1 MEVAGVQQPSAS
13 NGDHAMDASMD
24 IDMDLDLG
32 PLPEDPMGGTIA
44 FQDGAVDPQSSE
56 AQYEKVHV
64 RGVDELTTDNIKQF
78 ANEHFTLEAPS
89 RVEWIDDTSA
99 NLIYSS
105 PEIGLQALSA
115 LTQASEEE
123 DTSELPALRL
133 RSAKLLSSHPD
144 SVLQVRSAVKT
155 DRKKPRAHEASRF
168 YLMHPEH
175 DPRERLRREF
185 DDRRRQGGGD
195 DGDYRRRRF
204 DGRELRRRR
213 DRDGD
218 EIISANMYDDSE
230 AASTDYS
237 ETARG
242 RDERGRRRHRDRELF
257 PSEEGRPSGRL
268 QNRSASPG
276 RDTLVESGY
285 SEQDR
290 RDSRRHFRERSPQ
303 IDRRNKGKE
312 LFPSSK
318 PSGPDADE
326 SSRELFPNKPA
337 TSYLKKELFPSKHSN
352 HRRSDAIDAADETA
366 DLFSKRISVPI
377 VDGSRDQRRNK
388 NVELFPDSEEKGVN
402 IRGAAGPDQ
411 GFSIRGAANGLSIK
425 GRGASVRELFPSKY
439 KSNAG
444 KELFSEKIEG
454 RGGNEDNQ
462 DTSSRLITT
471 GADKQLHLF
480 KTEPNNALL
489 SSLPG
494 LSESPILS
502 YVSIRNGEYVCLTN
516 MSGQLLLQR
525 DAEILDKRKDHAK
538 YAVKVVAF
546 EDTDLPQ
553 RPIWIATAGWD
564 SKIHLYRL
572 RLPEVEGAEADLDSD
587 SVAIGEPIASIALA
601 SNPESLLFVQHPDT
615 KELLLLVSR
624 RDSTHLYYYQVP
636 QQQQQHQEQ
645 PSTPYECPLLGKQNL
660 APHSNAWIA
669 FSPSCLALSPHDP
682 GLLAV
687 ATSTLPHMK
696 VIIVRLLFPST
707 DSLLD
712 AREPET
718 QATQAL
724 AALSLQNRE
733 DAAIVIQA
741 NTFAPQTAYS
751 TPQVVWRPDGSGVWV
766 NGDDGVIRGVE
777 GRTGKV
783 VTVLKE
789 GHVVGSKIRTIWAG
803 WVDVGRDGDVVR
815 EEWLVSGGF
824 DKRLVVWRA

>member
-32 PLPEDPMGGTIA
+32 PLPEVEPIETDPMGGTIA

-218 EIISANMYDDSE
+218 EIISANMYDDSG

-318 PSGPDADE
+318 PSGPDADD

-366 DLFSKRISVPI
+366 DLFSKRISVPL

-454 RGGNEDNQ
+454 RGGPRRRAED
-462 DTSSRLITT
+462 
-471 GADKQLHLF
+471 
-480 KTEPNNALL
+480 
-489 SSLPG
+489 
-494 LSESPILS
+494 
-502 YVSIRNGEYVCLTN
+502 
-516 MSGQLLLQR
+516 M
-525 DAEILDKRKDHAK
+525 
-538 YAVKVVAF
+538 
-546 EDTDLPQ
+546 
-553 RPIWIATAGWD
+553 
-564 SKIHLYRL
+564 
-572 RLPEVEGAEADLDSD
+572 
-587 SVAIGEPIASIALA
+587 
-601 SNPESLLFVQHPDT
+601 
-615 KELLLLVSR
+615 
-624 RDSTHLYYYQVP
+624 
-636 QQQQQHQEQ
+636 
-645 PSTPYECPLLGKQNL
+645 
-660 APHSNAWIA
+660 
-669 FSPSCLALSPHDP
+669 FS
-682 GLLAV
+682 
-687 ATSTLPHMK
+687 
-696 VIIVRLLFPST
+696 
-707 DSLLD
+707 
-712 AREPET
+712 
-718 QATQAL
+718 
-724 AALSLQNRE
+724 
-733 DAAIVIQA
+733 
-741 NTFAPQTAYS
+741 
-751 TPQVVWRPDGSGVWV
+751 
-766 NGDDGVIRGVE
+766 
-777 GRTGKV
+777 
-783 VTVLKE
+783 
-789 GHVVGSKIRTIWAG
+789 
-803 WVDVGRDGDVVR
+803 
-815 EEWLVSGGF
+815 
-824 DKRLVVWRA
+824 